1 MEAGWFAHVTVKP
14 DAVIFVKFVICFGAA
29 VGVVVVPEEVFVVV
43 DVVVVG
49 VVVPDEVLVVGV
61 VVPDEVF
68 VVVVDVLVGGGVVVA
83 GLIVRVTGR
92 ETLSPLERL
101 INTVVV

>member
-1 MEAGWFAHVTVKP
+1 MEAGWFTHVTVRP
-14 DAVIFVKFVICFGAA
+14 DAVIFVKFVICGGAA

-43 DVVVVG
+43 DVVVG
-49 VVVPDEVLVVGV
+49 GV

-92 ETLSPLERL
+92 ETLPPLERSTD
-101 INTVVV
+101 TVVV